1 MNLEKKLSILRKL
14 YENGGEDRAKALRQ
28 LRKIGWSLIIQR
40 STGIISGAHNRRSK
54 YNSKPWDGYRY
65 IP

>member
-1 MNLEKKLSILRKL
+1 MNLEKKLDILRKL

-28 LRKIGWSLIIQR
+28 LRKMGWSLIIR
-40 STGIISGAHNRRSK
+40 RTTGAIAGAHNRRSG
-54 YNSKPWDGYRY
+54 YNVKPWNGYTY